1 MSTPTVDAG
10 TDPVGASERRPVR
23 ARTVVLGLAAL
34 AVAVSV
40 LVGSLT
46 DVRVNGGAVA
56 LAVLIGAGAVLLG
69 AGVLAAVREANGG
82 PGGPSGPGG
91 PGGPQN
97 R

>member
-1 MSTPTVDAG
+1 MSEHSMNEPGVLAQDATG
-10 TDPVGASERRPVR
+10 GRRPVR
-23 ARTVVLGLAAL
+23 ARTVVFGLAAL

-40 LVGSLT
+40 LLATLT

-56 LAVLIGAGAVLLG
+56 LAVLIGAGSVLLG

-82 PGGPSGPGG
+82 PGGPGT
-91 PGGPQN
+91 